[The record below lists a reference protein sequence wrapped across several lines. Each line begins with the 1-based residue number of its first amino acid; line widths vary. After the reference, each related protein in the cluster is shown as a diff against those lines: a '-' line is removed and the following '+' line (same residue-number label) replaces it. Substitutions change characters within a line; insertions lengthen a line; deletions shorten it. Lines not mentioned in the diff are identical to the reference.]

1 MQYLCLIYE
10 DETHL
15 PTRSEDDQKAIMGD
29 YFAFTGRVRESGK
42 LVAGDAL
49 MPTHTATT
57 VRVRD
62 GNAVTSDGPFAETKE
77 QLGGYYL
84 LECNDLDEAI
94 ELAGQIPSAKW
105 GSIEVRPIMVF
116 DQN

>member
-1 MQYLCLIYE
+1 MKYICLIYE
-10 DETHL
+10 DETL
-15 PTRSEDDQKAIMGD
+15 IPSRSEEEQQAIISD
-29 YFAFTGRVRESGK
+29 YFTFTGEVDQAGK

-49 MPTHTATT
+49 MPTETATT

-62 GNAVTSDGPFAETKE
+62 GETVTTDGPFVETKE

-84 LECNDLDEAI
+84 LDCENLDEAI
-94 ELAGQIPSAKW
+94 ELASKIPSAGW

-116 DQN
+116 DQ

>member
-10 DETHL
+10 DEANL
-15 PTRSEDDQKAIMGD
+15 PSRSKAEQEAIMTD
-29 YFAFTGRVRESGK
+29 YFAFTERMRESGK

-49 MPTHTATT
+49 MPTESATT
-57 VRVRD
+57 VRIRE
-62 GNAVTSDGPFAETKE
+62 GKMVTTDGPFAETKE

-84 LECNDLDEAI
+84 LECVDLDEAI
-94 ELAGQIPSAKW
+94 ELASQIPSVKW

-116 DQN
+116 DQS